1 MTRRPQN
8 REEIHD
14 KRQEDALADLEDL
27 AHAGGIFSGNA
38 RGAVAKMN
46 RKLRA
51 GRGVDYAGLADAGVW
66 TLVLARLP
74 LILLC
79 AIILAGLAAKYLF

>member
-27 AHAGGIFSGNA
+27 AHAGGILGGDA
-38 RGAVAKMN
+38 RGAIAKMN
-46 RKLRA
+46 RKLKA
-51 GRGVDYAGLADAGVW
+51 GREVDYAGLASASAW
-66 TLVLARLP
+66 SLVLARLP
-74 LILLC
+74 LIVLC
-79 AIILAGLAAKYLF
+79 ALILAGLAAKYLF